1 MAAPRLSILEVQ
13 GLTFSSSA
21 NSGEY
26 NDCVSYDLAGIS
38 NLVSMKYS
46 GTAESLQSIH
56 ITSSALSHLRA
67 LGRLAEL
74 GSGKYRI
81 SYKLADEADEA
92 DIAA

>member
-1 MAAPRLSILEVQ
+1 MDARRLSILEVQ
-13 GLTFSSSA
+13 GLTFSFSA

-26 NDCVSYDLAGIS
+26 NDCVSYDLAGES

-46 GTAESLQSIH
+46 GTAEGLLSIH

-67 LGRLAEL
+67 LGPLAKL
-74 GSGKYRI
+74 GSGRYRI
-81 SYKLADEADEA
+81 SYNLADEA